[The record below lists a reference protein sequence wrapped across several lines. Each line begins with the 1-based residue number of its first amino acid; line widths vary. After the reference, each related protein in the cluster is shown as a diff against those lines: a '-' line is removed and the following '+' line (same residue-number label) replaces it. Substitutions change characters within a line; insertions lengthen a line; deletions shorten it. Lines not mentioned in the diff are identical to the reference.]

1 MDYSDAIT
9 IFKETLAITINWSP
23 YFDSLHTLEP
33 HLDSLIGVAHHSNE
47 QVDEHDD
54 RDHQVE
60 GKDHLEHLVGPL
72 PNVVGHL
79 QVLGSGE
86 AEELKTKF
94 CHVVYHLKQSCT
106 TQDL

>member
-54 RDHQVE
+54 CDEEVGGE
-60 GKDHLEHLVGPL
+60 DHLEHLGGPG
-72 PNVVGHL
+72 PDVVVQL
-79 QVLGSGE
+79 EVLGAVE
-86 AEELKTKF
+86 AEQGEE
-94 CHVVYHLKQSCT
+94 
-106 TQDL
+106 